1 MPVFAGPCL
10 LLCGCPFF
18 CQIFTIPF
26 LDTEIIFF
34 LGKIAKN
41 QEEKKI
47 YGEITIK
54 IKVFCEYL
62 YINHEKTKRKTLF

>member
-26 LDTEIIFF
+26 LDTEIKLF
-34 LGKIAKN
+34 LGKIPKN
-41 QEEKKI
+41 PEEKNF
-47 YGEITIK
+47 YEEITNK
-54 IKVFCEYL
+54 IRVFDEYL